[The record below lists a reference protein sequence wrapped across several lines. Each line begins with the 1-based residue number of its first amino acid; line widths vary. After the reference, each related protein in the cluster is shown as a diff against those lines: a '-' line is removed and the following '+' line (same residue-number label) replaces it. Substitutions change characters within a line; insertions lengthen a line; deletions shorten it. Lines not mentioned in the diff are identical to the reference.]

1 MKWLNLILTI
11 LEYVIPALAKR
22 GKDKL
27 AQELE
32 VAKQTVK
39 ILTKDMSSADKAR
52 AIEEAVGNLKAVQNF
67 KKRVSKKLDKAK
79 ERFYQK
85 LF

>member
-1 MKWLNLILTI
+1 MKWLSIILTI

-27 AQELE
+27 AQELDIARKTI
-32 VAKQTVK
+32 V
-39 ILTKDMSSADKAR
+39 LMSNRMSPEEKGHF
-52 AIEEAVGNLKAVQNF
+52 IEQAVGSLKGVKDF
-67 KKRVSKKLDKAK
+67 KKRVGKKLDKAK
-79 ERFYQK
+79 DRLYKK

>member
-1 MKWLNLILTI
+1 MKWLRLIITI

-32 VAKQTVK
+32 VAQHAIKV
-39 ILTKDMSSADKAR
+39 LAKDIPPEYKGR
-52 AIEEAVGNLKAVQNF
+52 VIEEALANLTAVKDF
-67 KKRVSKKLDKAK
+67 KERVAKKLDKAK
-79 ERFYQK
+79 DRLYKK

>member
-1 MKWLNLILTI
+1 MKWLKIIITI

-27 AQELE
+27 AQELDI
-32 VAKQTVK
+32 AKWTIK
-39 ILTKDMSSADKAR
+39 ILTKDMPPVEKGRAVEQAVNGLKCVKEFKAR
-52 AIEEAVGNLKAVQNF
+52 ASN
-67 KKRVSKKLDKAK
+67 KLDKAK
-79 ERFYQK
+79 DRLYKK